1 MFLIRGLFII
11 SIVFLNLRQDSSPFT
26 NTELAS
32 FYSSSRE
39 KTIDFIIYTPPG
51 YEENNTRFP
60 VLYFLH
66 GRGGNHFLLWG
77 SISQS
82 VPEAN
87 GDAGAWISE
96 LINNEIIPPMIIV
109 TPDDTD
115 GLWGQENEIM
125 ITEEL
130 INHIDTNW
138 RTIPNRTGR
147 AIEGFSMGGM
157 GASRYA
163 SRHAD
168 LYCSTIIMAA
178 PHVEELLPDW
188 EQNRREF
195 FNPDLNIRLVV
206 GSDDGQLEP
215 MQILHESL
223 NTQIISHQFD
233 IIPGVGHNVGELYN
247 HVGIEG
253 LRFHADCFDNSDP
266 ILYNLYYLPS
276 ITRFCMPIRFRR
288 LWH

>member
-1 MFLIRGLFII
+1 MI
-11 SIVFLNLRQDSSPFT
+11 SIVFLNLHRDSSPFT
-26 NTELAS
+26 NTELTS
-32 FYSSSRE
+32 FYSPSRE
-39 KTIDFIIYTPPG
+39 KTINFIIYTPPG

-66 GRGGNHFLLWG
+66 GRGGNHFLYWG

-82 VPEAN
+82 IPEAD
-87 GDAGAWISE
+87 GDAGAWISK

-109 TPDDTD
+109 TPDDSD
-115 GLWGQENEIM
+115 GFWGQENEIM

-163 SRHAD
+163 SRQAGI
-168 LYCSTIIMAA
+168 YCSTIIMAA

-188 EQNRREF
+188 EQNRREIT
-195 FNPDLNIRLVV
+195 NSDLKIRLVV

-215 MQILHESL
+215 MRILHEGL

-247 HVGIEG
+247 RVGIEG
-253 LRFHADCFDNSDP
+253 LRFHADCFDNSDQ
-266 ILYNLYYLPS
+266 IRYNPYYLPS
-276 ITRFCMPIRFRR
+276 VTSFCMPIRFRR

>member
-1 MFLIRGLFII
+1 MVLFRAI
-11 SIVFLNLRQDSSPFT
+11 SIIGILFLNLHQDSSPWM
-26 NTELAS
+26 NTELSS
-32 FYSSSRE
+32 FYSPSRGE
-39 KTIDFIIYTPPG
+39 TINFIIYTPPG
-51 YEENNTRFP
+51 YEEDDKQFP

-66 GRGGNHFLLWG
+66 GRGGNHFLYWG
-77 SISQS
+77 SISQ
-82 VPEAN
+82 VIPEAS

-109 TPDDTD
+109 TPDDAD
-115 GLWGQENEIM
+115 GFWGQDNDIM

-178 PHVEELLPDW
+178 PHVEELIPDW
-188 EQNRREF
+188 DQNRREIIRT
-195 FNPDLNIRLVV
+195 NLNVRLVV
-206 GSDDGQLEP
+206 GNEDRQLEP
-215 MQILHESL
+215 MQILHRSL
-223 NTQIISHQFD
+223 NSQVISHQFD
-233 IIPGVGHNVGELYN
+233 IVSDVGHNVGELYN
-247 HVGIEG
+247 RVGIEG
-253 LRFHADCFDNSDP
+253 LQFHAECFDNSDP
-266 ILYNLYYLPS
+266 IQLYPVYLPNVA
-276 ITRFCMPIRFRR
+276 RFYIPY
-288 LWH
+288 

>member
-1 MFLIRGLFII
+1 MI
-11 SIVFLNLRQDSSPFT
+11 SIVFLNLHRDSSPFT
-26 NTELAS
+26 NTELTS
-32 FYSSSRE
+32 FYSPSRE
-39 KTIDFIIYTPPG
+39 KTINFIIYTPPG

-66 GRGGNHFLLWG
+66 GRGGNHFLYWG

-82 VPEAN
+82 IPEAD
-87 GDAGAWISE
+87 GDAGAWISK

-115 GLWGQENEIM
+115 GFWGQENEIM

-163 SRHAD
+163 SRHAGI
-168 LYCSTIIMAA
+168 YCSTIIMAA

-188 EQNRREF
+188 EQNRCGII
-195 FNPDLNIRLVV
+195 NTDLNIRLVV
-206 GSDDGQLEP
+206 GSDDGQLES
-215 MQILHESL
+215 MQMLHKSL
-223 NTQIISHQFD
+223 NTQIIPHQFD
-233 IIPGVGHNVGELYN
+233 VIPGVGHNVGELYN
-247 HVGIEG
+247 RVGIEG
-253 LRFHADCFDNSDP
+253 LRFHADCFDNSDQFRDNP
-266 ILYNLYYLPS
+266 YYLPS
-276 ITRFCMPIRFRR
+276 VTRFCMPIRFRR

>member
-1 MFLIRGLFII
+1 MI
-11 SIVFLNLRQDSSPFT
+11 SIVFLNLHRDSSPFT
-26 NTELAS
+26 NTELTS
-32 FYSSSRE
+32 FYSPSRE
-39 KTIDFIIYTPPG
+39 KTINFIIYTPPG

-66 GRGGNHFLLWG
+66 GRGGNHFLYWG

-82 VPEAN
+82 IPEAD

-109 TPDDTD
+109 TPDDSD

-130 INHIDTNW
+130 INHIDSNW

-195 FNPDLNIRLVV
+195 TNTDLNIRLVV

-215 MQILHESL
+215 MQLLHESL
-223 NTQIISHQFD
+223 NTQIIPHQFD
-233 IIPGVGHNVGELYN
+233 VIPGVGHNVGELYN
-247 HVGIEG
+247 LVGIEG
-253 LRFHADCFDNSDP
+253 LRFHADCFDNSDQFLDNP
-266 ILYNLYYLPS
+266 YYLPS
-276 ITRFCMPIRFRR
+276 VTRFCMPIRFRR